1 MWIESGIMINFGE
14 VQRRSGDFGL
24 AEDSGPSLERSAD
37 AVVDQMQQNQNQ
49 NRTAKLS
56 VAGLVAGVNHAS
68 SA

>member
-1 MWIESGIMINFGE
+1 MINFGE
-14 VQRRSGDFGL
+14 LQRRSGDFGL
-24 AEDSGPSLERSAD
+24 AEDSGSSLERSAD